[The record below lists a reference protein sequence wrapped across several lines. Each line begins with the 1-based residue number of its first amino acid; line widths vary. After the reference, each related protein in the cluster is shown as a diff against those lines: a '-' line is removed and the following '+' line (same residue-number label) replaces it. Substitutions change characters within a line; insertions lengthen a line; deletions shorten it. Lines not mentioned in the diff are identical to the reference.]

1 MKAISAGIAAN
12 AMETVQRNDA
22 MAKRE
27 AFEAGRIRD
36 RLKKQSSV
44 GQRASIAAVLRK
56 AGVGTGGRTTPRD
69 PAWAEAGYNA
79 PPKPPK
85 RRKDDR
91 SPQEARDLRTAE
103 RDVERDWHDG
113 ESVPKLRAEE
123 GS

>member
-1 MKAISAGIAAN
+1 MAMHEGDFGGHRGKRE

-36 RLKKQSSV
+36 RLEKQSSV

-79 PPKPPK
+79 PPEPPK
-85 RRKDDR
+85 RRAWLGASSK
-91 SPQEARDLRTAE
+91 
-103 RDVERDWHDG
+103 G
-113 ESVPKLRAEE
+113 
-123 GS
+123 